1 MQTDLRKI
9 LSVSGHHGLYEFV
22 AQARNGIIAESL
34 SDKKRIVFDTHSRVT
49 TLSDISIFTKDAE
62 IRLSE
67 VFLSIKNTLGV
78 NPCPGSKASDP
89 ELKSLFEKAVPN
101 YDDDRFYVS
110 HMRKVVDWYNEL
122 VNFASLDF
130 VKDDEQQE
138 EA

>member
-9 LSVSGHHGLYEFV
+9 LSVSGHHGLYAFV

-34 SDKKRIVFDTHSRVT
+34 SDKKRIVFDAHSRVT

-67 VFLSIKNTLGV
+67 VFLSIKNTLGDAA
-78 NPCPGSKASDP
+78 CPGSKASDS

-110 HMRKVVDWYNEL
+110 HMRKVVEWYNEL
-122 VNFASLDF
+122 ANFASLDF
-130 VKDDEQQE
+130 VKEDEQQE